1 MSFFRSITGFFNTLY
16 RRFVF
21 SHDEADLFAR
31 FLRSFTA
38 QTHVP
43 SPLKQQM
50 RQRLLQQIQT
60 PVQHHTELYGV
71 FRPIVRF
78 LQQIALTVHP
88 SFDFKKQTWANLRDL
103 IAWQDFHAEH
113 TPQGSFWGLPAQLSL
128 RRHFAAAF
136 FFVMLVG
143 GSFSFLLEPSQVFA
157 SRLTYLTV
165 TSGDVSVQRGD
176 TLFTQVDRFYLDE
189 GDVIKTGLEGY
200 ATIFYMDGSV
210 SRLSPSTTVSLEL
223 LYLNPQDV
231 TDTKVRV
238 QVLRGR
244 VWSHVPERT
253 PETALF
259 QIFSPF
265 TEAVIQAAQQASFD
279 VSVSDDGVTR
289 VLAADNTV
297 SVTVAQNTQTTLLA
311 GDVMTVDASAA
322 VDSFVSVDSAL
333 ATADVDQ
340 WIALNQAEDKN
351 YADSLA
357 LYYQKEAEF
366 KAGVLPD
373 SPLYGLKT
381 LSEDAKLLLS
391 FNQISAISTRLML
404 AENRLNEALV
414 LSSKNKDVEALDAI
428 ADYSAMMHDVVAS
441 LAVLRDEE
449 SLDDYTQDD
458 LDVLESSVS
467 RLLGTQ
473 RRALMTLNS
482 RTDIATVEQVT
493 SDTQKLIAQLQEE
506 HASTVTQASSVL
518 FAAKDALDVG
528 DTELALQYFAQYRND
543 GLSIGVDVSL
553 IDPANRSVA
562 VSDMITR
569 KTEDVWFLTSLG
581 HAATTESVENAVHET
596 ITAAIAQVN
605 RILIGLV
612 QSSDDLALS
621 FAVVDVTA
629 QDRDSQVELLDL
641 LKSDATLPPVV
652 VSRIENF
659 LRALEGESQ
668 ISTMS
673 TVAPVVNTPSTAEVT
688 VSAE

>member
-1 MSFFRSITGFFNTLY
+1 MSFFRSIIGFFYTLY

-31 FLRSFTA
+31 FLHSFAA
-38 QTHVP
+38 QTRVP
-43 SPLKQQM
+43 SLLKQQM
-50 RQRLLQQIQT
+50 RQRLLQQAT
-60 PVQHHTELYGV
+60 RPVQDHAEFYGV

-88 SFDFKKQTWANLRDL
+88 SFDFKKQTWGNLRDL
-103 IAWQDFHAEH
+103 IAWQDFHADRRV
-113 TPQGSFWGLPAQLSL
+113 PQESFWGFPVQPSL
-128 RRHFAAAF
+128 RRHFAAVF
-136 FFVMLVG
+136 FFVMLIG

-176 TLFTQVDRFYLDE
+176 TLFTQVDRLYLDE
-189 GDVIKTGLEGY
+189 GDLIKTGLQGY

-259 QIFSPF
+259 QVFSPF

-322 VDSFVSVDSAL
+322 VDSFVSV
-333 ATADVDQ
+333 ADIDQ
-340 WIALNQAEDKN
+340 WIALNEAEDQN

-381 LSEDAKLLLS
+381 LSEDAQLLLS

-404 AENRLNEALV
+404 AENRLNEALA

-428 ADYSAMMHDVVAS
+428 ADYSVMMHDVVAL

-458 LDVLESSVS
+458 LDVLESSVN

-506 HASTVTQASSVL
+506 HASAVTQASSVL
-518 FAAKDALDVG
+518 FAAKDALDAS

-553 IDPANRSVA
+553 IDPASRGVA

-581 HAATTESVENAVHET
+581 HVAMTESVENAVHET
-596 ITAAIAQVN
+596 LTAAIAQVN

-629 QDRDSQVELLDL
+629 QDRDSQIELLDL

-668 ISTMS
+668 TSTMP
-673 TVAPVVNTPSTAEVT
+673 TVAPVVNTPSTPEVT
-688 VSAE
+688 VSVE